1 MKQLLYIWLLSTA
14 VLVNAQQ
21 AVTTQVDRD
30 SILMGEEVKLGLSI
44 DATPTDLVIFPEQ
57 VKMGAME
64 VIESYPIDTIREND
78 KMRLFKEYGITQ
90 WDSGDYKVPQLT
102 VIKNDKPYLTDSLLI
117 KVREVQV
124 DTTKQKMFPIK
135 EAMEIPDNR
144 PTDWSWLW
152 WLLLLIPIGF
162 VVFMLSRKREK
173 KTYEETLQPYEWTRY
188 RLGKLDDL
196 QLMEQRRAKEYYTE
210 LTYIIR
216 KYIDSKVYGQT
227 LESTTGQLLSELKV
241 VMQERGMNITTTTEN
256 RLQEILERADL
267 VKFAGI
273 APDAITAKEDRLH
286 TTDIIYNIHQVL
298 PPPTQEELMQDARYR
313 RQQEIKA
320 KTQKIAL
327 GIGAGIIAI
336 ALALGTWVYFSGVN
350 EVKDQVLGNEL
361 RELQEQDWY
370 TSNYGLPEITIS
382 TPEILVRQDED
393 KMPKELEQYLAD
405 YNHFQY
411 GENGDDVTIT
421 LATLL
426 FNKNAE
432 NADISPDKLL
442 GPITNGLEEEGA
454 TNIILFDSPLEH
466 DGMEGLEFSGSFD
479 FEGDSFDYDMWIFT
493 ESGGMQQIL
502 VTHIKENEEDP
513 AREFGRLI
521 KERVLQSIKI
531 NKLANDPSKQKQQ

>member
-502 VTHIKENEEDP
+502 VTHIKENEEDKG
-513 AREFGRLI
+513 REFGRLI